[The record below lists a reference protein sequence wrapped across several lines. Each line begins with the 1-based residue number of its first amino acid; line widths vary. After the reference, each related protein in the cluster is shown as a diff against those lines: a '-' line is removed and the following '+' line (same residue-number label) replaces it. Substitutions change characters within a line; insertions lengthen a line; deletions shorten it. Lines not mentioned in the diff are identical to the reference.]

1 MRVDFNENYF
11 ENIDTED
18 KAYFLGFIMADG
30 CILKNRNTLKII
42 INKKDKHI
50 LEDFSKCIDFKG
62 SIYTPLTRNHM
73 CSISMSNIKLKND
86 LNKLGIISNKTKTLE
101 LPIIRKDLYRHLLRG
116 FFDGDG
122 CIRLKEDSR
131 EGKGGKRGDLRFVC
145 ASQNLLNQINEHFNK
160 EIGTNL
166 NKLYGQYDTFK
177 YLGWSGFRDIESI
190 YNYLYKNSNYYLIRK
205 KLIFDEVYNICISKK
220 RYRKK

>member
-11 ENIDTED
+11 EKIDTED

-30 CILKNRNTLKII
+30 SILKNRNTLRIKIHD
-42 INKKDKHI
+42 KDKHI
-50 LEDFSKCIDFKG
+50 LEEFSKCINFKG
-62 SIYTPLTRNHM
+62 KIWSSKILPHI
-73 CSISMSNIKLKND
+73 CQISISHIKLKND
-86 LNKLGIISNKTKTLE
+86 LNRLGIISNKTNTLE

-122 CIRLKEDSR
+122 CIRVKEDSR

-145 ASQNLLNQINEHFNK
+145 ASKTLLNQINEHFNK
-160 EIGTNL
+160 EINTNL

-177 YLGWSGFRDIESI
+177 YLGWSGFKDIESI
-190 YNYLYKNSNYYLIRK
+190 YNYFYENSSYYLIRK
-205 KLIFDEVYNICISKK
+205 KLIFDEVYNICLSKK